1 MSPFSLEFGGSLDED
16 DINSLVAFIRAWEV
30 DPPVE
35 LPPEIERAPL
45 LGGAPEVFAEFCS
58 QCHGPQ
64 GEGGIGPSFQDPAFH
79 AGISDDEMFTAI
91 DLGHPATAMIAWG
104 QVLTDEQMAGL
115 VTFIRRLEVA
125 GASQRKASRFS
136 LDVLPILEENCGVCH
151 GSLGGWNSDSYNAV
165 MTTGNT
171 APVVI
176 PGDPD
181 GSLIVQLLTDPGT
194 RTMPPGGML
203 PEREIQTIIDW
214 ISSGAA
220 NN

>member
-79 AGISDDEMFTAI
+79 AGISDAEMLTAI
-91 DLGHPATAMIAWG
+91 DAGHPATAMIAWG
-104 QVLTDEQMAGL
+104 QVLTDGQMAGL
-115 VTFIRRLEVA
+115 VTFIRRLEVTGVSPA
-125 GASQRKASRFS
+125 DTSRFS
-136 LDVLPILEENCGVCH
+136 LDVLPIFEENCGACH
-151 GSLGGWNSDSYNAV
+151 GSLGGWNSESYRAV
-165 MTTGNT
+165 MTTGNN

-176 PGDPD
+176 AGDPD
-181 GSLIVQLLTDPGT
+181 ESLLVQLLLDPGT
-194 RTMPPGGML
+194 RLMPPGRML
-203 PEREIQTIIDW
+203 TEREIQLIIEW
-214 ISSGAA
+214 IASGAVDD
-220 NN
+220 